1 MKYTKQQLLGAIFEW
16 PSGKYV
22 VVNYDED
29 EVQLMHR
36 MSGEFFASYDL
47 ARLNNC
53 IQHLIELPNKT
64 LQYEI
69 Y

>member
-22 VVNYDED
+22 VVDYDED

-36 MSGEFFASYDL
+36 MSGEFFPSYSI
-47 ARLNNC
+47 ARLNTC
-53 IQHLIELPNKT
+53 LEWLIEIPNKI